1 MVDCLTCPTCTIKH
15 LFIIYYGFFIVSL
28 MLCTGNGASR
38 YLPFHKYCQ
47 TSFACLLLLV
57 GERVTMIPG
66 GGAGLPQ
73 NIKHEDKCGKKGAA
87 KAP

>member
-1 MVDCLTCPTCTIKH
+1 MLLI
-15 LFIIYYGFFIVSL
+15 FYGFFIVDSHRCFAQEMAL
-28 MLCTGNGASR
+28 VGI
-38 YLPFHKYCQ
+38 FHKYCQ